1 VCQRSVRTREVSDK
15 CPAGLRQLAFT
26 GFSRS
31 LRFDTLQHH
40 RYRIARTKVF
50 QRRFESHGRDKQC
63 AVTPRT
69 SRSHRIPCPP
79 KCPDV
84 VETSLLEQPR
94 WQLCD
99 HGSARFPLRSS
110 TSYAAISTAIGT
122 PNSTGQRCAYRA
134 PATNEVGHLANGLGA
149 FLFARWHEVVQQAP
163 RTSRSSPWNGHESE
177 DVGDSRFS
185 TPAV

>member
-134 PATNEVGHLANGLGA
+134 PATTGCNKWWGSSEA
-149 FLFARWHEVVQQAP
+149 FHAASTEP
-163 RTSRSSPWNGHESE
+163 RTCSPQTS
-177 DVGDSRFS
+177 VSFRMAYLKIR
-185 TPAV
+185 T